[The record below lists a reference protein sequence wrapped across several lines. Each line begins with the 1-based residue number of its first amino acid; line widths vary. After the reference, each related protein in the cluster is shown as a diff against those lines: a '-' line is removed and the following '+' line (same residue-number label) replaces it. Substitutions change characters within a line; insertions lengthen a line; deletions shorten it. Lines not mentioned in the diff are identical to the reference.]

1 MKPWGLVFGKIS
13 PSLISPPPNEH
24 TTAIYGSN
32 VVYVFDLVENIPI
45 IEHFFC
51 LWDAYFLEYVGMGPF
66 RIDCIT

>member
-1 MKPWGLVFGKIS
+1 MKPSGLVFGKIS
-13 PSLISPPPNEH
+13 PSLISPPPPNEHH

-51 LWDAYFLEYVGMGPF
+51 LWMP
-66 RIDCIT
+66 IS